1 MLQPAD
7 DIASLRKCLI
17 IFIQQVD
24 AVAMPL
30 IRGQE
35 IATPVYALARN
46 DMVLAKNPL
55 PMEWIL
61 RCDTGL

>member
-1 MLQPAD
+1 MLQPSGDMAT
-7 DIASLRKCLI
+7 LVKCLI
-17 IFIQQVD
+17 VFIQQVD

-30 IRGQE
+30 IHGQK
-35 IATPVYALARN
+35 IATPVCALARN

-61 RCDTGL
+61 RRDTGL